1 MLPSDAATRERI
13 YLDHAASTPLAPS
26 VTAGLPALLERRGN
40 PSSLHE
46 EGRRAKALLDEAR
59 DRVARAMD
67 ARFAEVLLVSGG
79 TEGANLAILGGLL
92 AREPG
97 GRVLLSS
104 ADHKCVVSLAPT
116 IARLGF
122 EPVLLPTDD
131 LARVDLDALETELE
145 RGGVALVAAMA
156 VNNELGTRNP
166 VAEIA
171 ALCRACGALFA
182 CDAVQS
188 FAHPGQRGG
197 LPDADLAW
205 ISAHKL
211 GGLKGAGALYVRA
224 GTRLAPWVRGGEQER
239 ELRGG
244 TENVLGAWSL
254 GAAIEDPAPS
264 PAAAR
269 DRFWDGLIAG
279 GATPTVPDRAD
290 AQPTHAHFRF
300 PGPNGDGLDAE
311 TILARLDGEGV
322 AASSGA
328 ACSSGSVEPSHVLL
342 AAGYTE
348 REAKEG
354 LRFSFG
360 RGSTVEDAE
369 RAAATVL
376 HVAADIRRR
385 RAS

>member
-1 MLPSDAATRERI
+1 MVEARRI
-13 YLDHAASTPLAPS
+13 YLDHAASAPLSPVVVSGLLAP
-26 VTAGLPALLERRGN
+26 LDRLGN

-46 EGRRAKALLDEAR
+46 EGLMVKALIDEAR
-59 DRVARAMD
+59 DRVARAMG
-67 ARFAEVLLVSGG
+67 ALFAEVLFVSGG
-79 TEGANLAILGGLL
+79 TEAANLAILGPLL
-92 AREPG
+92 AREAG

-104 ADHKCVVSLAPT
+104 ADHKCAVGLSPT

-122 EPVLLPTDD
+122 EPVLLPTDR
-131 LARVDLDALETELE
+131 LARVDLNALEEEL
-145 RGGVALVAAMA
+145 GKGAVLVAAMH

-166 VAEIA
+166 TGEIA
-171 ALCRACGALFA
+171 ALCRHHGVLFA

-188 FAHPGQRGG
+188 FAHEGRPV
-197 LPDADLAW
+197 ADLVW
-205 ISAHKL
+205 ISGHKL
-211 GGLKGAGALYVRA
+211 GGLKGTGALYVRA
-224 GTRLAPWVRGGEQER
+224 GTGLSPWVRGGEQER

-264 PAAAR
+264 PLAPR
-269 DRFWDGLIAG
+269 DHFWDLMIAG

-300 PGPNGDGLDAE
+300 PGLDAE

-328 ACSSGSVEPSHVLL
+328 ACSSGSVEPSHVLRACGL
-342 AAGYTE
+342 SE

-360 RGSTVEDAE
+360 RGSTFEEAD
-369 RAAATVL
+369 RAAAIVL
-376 HVAADIRRR
+376 AVAEDIARRR
-385 RAS
+385 RN